1 MMSRPKSLTP
11 KELSK
16 PFLVSAGAGAVFGLI
31 AGIIIVQQGFVPF
44 SPILFVPAITL
55 ATASFAGGAG
65 LVGALLESR
74 LASWG
79 VKGGLVRLAI
89 SFTLVAFLTLAITF
103 AGTSLLGD
111 LSFISDMNQFTL
123 LGAAAGI
130 TFGAIFALFN
140 YRAETIRQRIQLLEL
155 ENRHLADLA
164 SREELLRE
172 AARNLAV
179 AEERNR
185 MARELH
191 DSISQGVHGIV
202 YSLRSLRAVLADNP
216 RGREILGH
224 LEETA
229 ADTLKELRRLVMEL
243 TPSPLEDQDLEDA
256 LRLHCDLFARRQQL
270 ELELDLDYRGRLQPD
285 QEVALYRI
293 TQEALTN
300 VQKHAAADRVRVSLR
315 DGAETILTIEDDGK
329 GFVVETVAGGHG
341 LHNMA
346 NRARQSGGVFE
357 IRSRPGQGTTV
368 IVKYSDTANSGGLP
382 TV

>member
-1 MMSRPKSLTP
+1 M
-11 KELSK
+11 
-16 PFLVSAGAGAVFGLI
+16 
-31 AGIIIVQQGFVPF
+31 
-44 SPILFVPAITL
+44 
-55 ATASFAGGAG
+55 
-65 LVGALLESR
+65 
-74 LASWG
+74 
-79 VKGGLVRLAI
+79 
-89 SFTLVAFLTLAITF
+89 AFLTLAITF

-172 AARNLAV
+172 AARKLAV

>member
-1 MMSRPKSLTP
+1 M
-11 KELSK
+11 
-16 PFLVSAGAGAVFGLI
+16 
-31 AGIIIVQQGFVPF
+31 
-44 SPILFVPAITL
+44 
-55 ATASFAGGAG
+55 
-65 LVGALLESR
+65 GALLESR

-243 TPSPLEDQDLEDA
+243 TPWRSGPEDA
-256 LRLHCDLFARRQQL
+256 CACTATSLPGASSWNWNWTWITGADSSPTRKSPSTASPRR
-270 ELELDLDYRGRLQPD
+270 P
-285 QEVALYRI
+285 
-293 TQEALTN
+293 
-300 VQKHAAADRVRVSLR
+300 
-315 DGAETILTIEDDGK
+315 
-329 GFVVETVAGGHG
+329 
-341 LHNMA
+341 
-346 NRARQSGGVFE
+346 
-357 IRSRPGQGTTV
+357 
-368 IVKYSDTANSGGLP
+368 
-382 TV
+382 

>member
-1 MMSRPKSLTP
+1 MPKPKALTP
-11 KELSK
+11 HELRK
-16 PFLVSAGAGAVFGLI
+16 TFLLSAGAGAAFGLI
-31 AGIIIVQQGFVPF
+31 AGILILQKGPL
-44 SPILFVPAITL
+44 PIPAALFLPLIAL
-55 ATASFAGGAG
+55 GTALFAGGAG

-79 VKGGLVRLAI
+79 VEKGLVRLAI
-89 SFTLVAFLTLAITF
+89 SFTLVAFLTLALTL
-103 AGTSLLGD
+103 AGTTLLGHVPLFSD
-111 LSFISDMNQFTL
+111 LNQFTL

-140 YRAETIRQRIQLLEL
+140 YRAETIRQRMQLLEL

-164 SREELLRE
+164 SREALLRE

-202 YSLRSLRAVLADNP
+202 YSLRSLRTVLPDNP
-216 RGREILGH
+216 RGLEILGH

-243 TPSPLEDQDLEDA
+243 TPSPLENQGLEDA
-256 LRLHCDLFARRQQL
+256 LRLHCDLFGRRQQL
-270 ELELDLDYRGRLQPD
+270 ELEVDLNYQGQLQPD

-300 VQKHAAADRVRVSLR
+300 VQKHAGADRVKVSLKG
-315 DGAETILTIEDDGK
+315 GAETILTIQDNGK
-329 GFVVETVAGGHG
+329 GFVAEAATGGHG

-346 NRARQSGGVFE
+346 HRARQSGGVFQ
-357 IRSRPGQGTTV
+357 IHSRPGQGTTV
-368 IVKYSDTANSGGLP
+368 TVKYTAPAPGKNPLG
-382 TV
+382 